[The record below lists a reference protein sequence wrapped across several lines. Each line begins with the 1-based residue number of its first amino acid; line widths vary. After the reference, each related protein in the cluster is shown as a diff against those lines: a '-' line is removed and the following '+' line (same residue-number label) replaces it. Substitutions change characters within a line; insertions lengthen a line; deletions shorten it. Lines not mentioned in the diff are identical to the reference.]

1 MSWQVAVPGDR
12 EAIAAF
18 LEAHIDWAMFPL
30 SNLRA
35 GQRGEAG
42 RYHTRFLIRRGGAR
56 VTGALGLS
64 ATGMLF
70 PVIPGLSPA
79 DVSGLRPHLAGEA
92 VSGLIGRKDWAHP
105 LAAALGLDRAPRQR
119 FTDEP
124 GFALALSQLRM
135 PDRSGLTLVPL
146 RAEDR
151 ARLIGWRGAYH
162 VEILGLD
169 PAKADETAAADIDE
183 YLARGSHRLLLSD
196 GAPVAMT
203 GVNAALD
210 RIVQI
215 GGVYTPPALRG
226 RGFARAAVALHLEEL
241 GGRGIR
247 RAVLFAASDGAAR
260 AYRAIG
266 FEPTGEMTMLL
277 LAAPARIAA

>member
-1 MSWQVAVPGDR
+1 MTWCTARQNDSGK
-12 EAIAAF
+12 IASF
-18 LEAHIDWAMFPL
+18 LEAYIDWAMFPL

-42 RYHTRFLIRRGGAR
+42 RYRTRFLIRRVGESI
-56 VTGALGLS
+56 TGALGHS

-70 PVIPGLSPA
+70 PVIPDLSSA
-79 DVSGLRPHLAGEA
+79 DVAALRPLLAGEA

-105 LAAALGLDRAPRQR
+105 LAASLGFDRAARQR

-124 GFALALSQLRM
+124 GFALDLNRLRM
-135 PDRSGLTLVPL
+135 PDRTGLTLAPL
-146 RAEDR
+146 CHKDR
-151 ARLIGWRGAYH
+151 ALLIGWRGAYH

-183 YLARGSHRLLLSD
+183 YVARGSHRLLLQD
-196 GAPVAMT
+196 GTPVAMT
-203 GVNAALD
+203 GVNAALE

-241 GGRGIR
+241 HGRGIR
-247 RAVLFAASDGAAR
+247 RAVLFAASEGAAR

-277 LAAPARIAA
+277 LSTPARIAA